1 MTIANTI
8 PHLYYHEEI
17 DLTEC
22 DKLRKTLKE
31 NKKKVTV
38 MGLLIKTF
46 SMALKKYPRINATY
60 QPDMNEFE
68 FKIHHNHNISLAIDT
83 PNGLVVPNIKNVQ
96 TLTLLNIQS

>member
-1 MTIANTI
+1 MSLFEKGMQKSMTVANTI

-22 DKLRKTLKE
+22 EKLRKTLKAS
-31 NKKKVTV
+31 NKKVTV

-60 QPDMNEFE
+60 NP
-68 FKIHHNHNISLAIDT
+68 
-83 PNGLVVPNIKNVQ
+83 
-96 TLTLLNIQS
+96 